1 MKKYSKVLG
10 YTWDN
15 MVIMLTIEDGRI
27 GLPIV
32 SKDEDFTLEDDNCSW
47 VSSKERTRS
56 SLRMRMPVQGED
68 PDGYVIAGMDSKTLS
83 LFLDQI
89 KSCAY
94 MLHEIYYIDDRVT
107 DSDSRCPESVRKLWK
122 ESLLPDTGRLIRE
135 IISWLEKF
143 IADHLD
149 KAAAEAYC
157 KIDGEIFRKEQAV
170 QELEKKKAALA
181 APKEK

>member
-122 ESLLPDTGRLIRE
+122 ESLILRSSTPRPATSARRTPRR
-135 IISWLEKF
+135 SSACRWR
-143 IADHLD
+143 APTS
-149 KAAAEAYC
+149 
-157 KIDGEIFRKEQAV
+157 
-170 QELEKKKAALA
+170 A
-181 APKEK
+181 APSCRRSSA